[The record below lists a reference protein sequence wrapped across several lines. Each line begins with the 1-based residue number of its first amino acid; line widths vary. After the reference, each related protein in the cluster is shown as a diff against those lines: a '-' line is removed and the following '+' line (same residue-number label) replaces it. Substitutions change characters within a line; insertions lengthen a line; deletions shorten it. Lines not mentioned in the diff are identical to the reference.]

1 MFQTKCILICAFIL
15 LTQTVAKGDDFSG
28 IAYISSLEGHA
39 TVKHLD
45 HSEGKK
51 TKLHDSI
58 LFEQATVFDTAYE
71 STLFFK
77 LSNNT
82 SIGILENSRLTI
94 KEFSQEPF
102 ESNPISNQ
110 SEPSSSNLWGILDYG
125 SIALKTTKQSPLSS
139 FIIEFPNI
147 KLEFYSADCL
157 ISYDHDILK
166 IALYKG
172 NIHAKFIN
180 TAKSF
185 YLRDSCY
192 YETNV
197 ISMDLEIVESI
208 KPLDQANAKW
218 SEYIEFLNY
227 DHNRVY
233 FKPLSTKDT
242 SIAKGMILIPDTYFK
257 KPFESPKTFD

>member
-1 MFQTKCILICAFIL
+1 MAYGENFFP
-15 LTQTVAKGDDFSG
+15 G
-28 IAYISSLEGHA
+28 IAYISSLEGYSS
-39 TVKHLD
+39 VKHLD
-45 HSEGKK
+45 HSKEKK
-51 TKLHDSI
+51 SKLHDSI
-58 LFEQATVFDTAYE
+58 LFEQATVFDTAHE

-82 SIGILENSRLTI
+82 SIGILENSRLTL

-102 ESNPISNQ
+102 GSNPISNQ
-110 SEPSSSNLWGILDYG
+110 SEPSRSNLCGILNYG
-125 SIALKTTKQSPLSS
+125 SIVLKTPKQSPLSS
-139 FIIEFPNI
+139 LIIQLPNI
-147 KLEFYSADCL
+147 ELEFYSADCL
-157 ISYDHDILK
+157 ISYNYGILK
-166 IALYKG
+166 IALYRG

-192 YETNV
+192 YETNDNF
-197 ISMDLEIVESI
+197 IDLGIVETVQS
-208 KPLDQANAKW
+208 LDLAKAKW
-218 SEYIEFLNY
+218 SQYIQFLNH

-242 SIAKGMILIPDTYFK
+242 SIAEGLILTPDTYFE